1 MRDHVSDRLSFA
13 RGELALVRLGV
24 MAIVVIVGYWH
35 VRRTLRKRE
44 RIADTADADARRR
57 AEGKH
62 HKTRHSEVE

>member
-1 MRDHVSDRLSFA
+1 MSRIAFPSPAGNWLWYVWA
-13 RGELALVRLGV
+13 V

-62 HKTRHSEVE
+62 HKTRHGEIE